1 MFNSAPSVWARN
13 LEDEESLKIYNAGQT
28 GDDDHIEMG
37 EEMDAAN
44 CDVFKTEILRRQ
56 RKKECHTLGKPK
68 FGGCFVLS
76 N

>member
-13 LEDEESLKIYNAGQT
+13 LEDEESLKIYNADQT

-44 CDVFKTEILRRQ
+44 CDVFKTEIFEEAEEEGVSYAWEAEVWGL
-56 RKKECHTLGKPK
+56 
-68 FGGCFVLS
+68 FCFE
-76 N
+76 